1 MRLLPPSAGPET
13 RLLLSARALR
23 AAADGF
29 ISIVLPAYLLLL
41 GLDPLTIGIVATAT
55 LLGSAAVTLGVG
67 LAAARLEPRRTL
79 LAAAMLM
86 ALTGIA
92 FASSSSFWPL
102 LMVAFVGTLNPSA
115 GDVSL
120 FLPLEQS
127 LLTHG
132 VAADERTALF
142 ARYSL
147 IGAGCGAFGTL
158 LAGLPD
164 LAPAWGIDGLVAL
177 RALFVLYAV
186 VGLAVW
192 LIYRQLPTMPLDRQ
206 RPAAPLGPS
215 RRIVYRLAAL
225 FSVDSFAGGLVV
237 QSLLALWLFQAF
249 GLSLAATARLFFW
262 AGLLTALS
270 QLAAPALA
278 RRIGLIN
285 TMVFTHLPANCCLM
299 AVPFVSEL
307 WQAIAL
313 LLVRSLLSQMD
324 VPARTSYVMAVVT
337 PAERAAA
344 ASLTA
349 VPRSLASA
357 LGPTIAGWLLTLSAF
372 GWPLLIA
379 GALKAGYDL
388 TLLAQFRHLR
398 PPEEREP

>member
-102 LMVAFVGTLNPSA
+102 LVVAFVGTLNPSA

-192 LIYRQLPTMPLDRQ
+192 LIYRQLPTMPSDRS
-206 RPAAPLGPS
+206 G
-215 RRIVYRLAAL
+215 RRHRSAHR
-225 FSVDSFAGGLVV
+225 AGSSTGWPRC
-237 QSLLALWLFQAF
+237 SA
-249 GLSLAATARLFFW
+249 STR
-262 AGLLTALS
+262 S
-270 QLAAPALA
+270 Q
-278 RRIGLIN
+278 
-285 TMVFTHLPANCCLM
+285 
-299 AVPFVSEL
+299 
-307 WQAIAL
+307 
-313 LLVRSLLSQMD
+313 
-324 VPARTSYVMAVVT
+324 
-337 PAERAAA
+337 
-344 ASLTA
+344 
-349 VPRSLASA
+349 
-357 LGPTIAGWLLTLSAF
+357 AGWSSSPCWRCGCSRPSACR
-372 GWPLLIA
+372 W
-379 GALKAGYDL
+379 
-388 TLLAQFRHLR
+388 RRR
-398 PPEEREP
+398 PGCSSGPGC

>member
-41 GLDPLTIGIVATAT
+41 GLDPLTIGVIATAT

-67 LAAARLEPRRTL
+67 LAAARLERRRTL

-398 PPEEREP
+398 PPEERAP